1 MSKAYS
7 LDDELFFMSKTDIF
21 DILHENNMF
30 VIGQEYYEATNESL
44 TANLF
49 AKNTDFITD
58 HFDDMLY
65 NIVGDEIK
73 EDTFYKLSED
83 ARLHLQKLLIAWIEE
98 HIDLSPYS
106 KILGE
111 SVTLHVTSD
120 DIKAYKK

>member
-7 LDDELFFMSKTDIF
+7 LDDELFFMSKNDIF
-21 DILHENNMF
+21 DILHNNNEF
-30 VIGQEYYEATNESL
+30 VIGKEYYEVTNTPL
-44 TANLF
+44 TADVF
-49 AKNTDFITD
+49 ASDPDFITEQ
-58 HFDDMLY
+58 FDSMLY
-65 NIVGDEIK
+65 DIVGDTIK
-73 EDTFYKLSED
+73 EDTFYNATEEAKLD
-83 ARLHLQKLLIAWIEE
+83 LQELLKSWIEE